1 MFVTAGLNDPRVS
14 YWEPAKYV
22 AKLRTIKRD
31 LRENAF
37 ASPRGA
43 VPRHDSDTRQT
54 ETSAADSVLLFKTK
68 MEGGHFSSSG
78 VKGRLEEVAQ
88 KWAFLLAAVEDAI

>member
-31 LRENAF
+31 VSEDAL

-43 VPRHDSDTRQT
+43 VPSPRPVDDTCQS
-54 ETSAADSVLLFKTK
+54 ETADSLLLFKTK
-68 MEGGHFSSSG
+68 MEGGHFSSGG
-78 VKGRLEEVAQ
+78 VKGRLEEVSQ